1 MATNEFAEIR
11 AKAGDV
17 ERTDRWYQNAIR
29 QMTRGIETPN
39 EVFGTDLGSF
49 ETRIEPGNMYLYTY
63 DAKHAET
70 LPYYDRFP
78 LTICI
83 EPLSNI
89 AGFSGI
95 NLHYLPPMMRA
106 QVLSALRE
114 NVEEYTDDKTKI
126 RSDWEVVKRFSL
138 FPQVQ
143 GAVKK
148 YIFSQVT
155 SRLYKINPLNWRP
168 AIFLPVQQFT
178 GASAQTVY
186 RRTLMQE
193 ERKKKGSIGMGMI

>member
-1 MATNEFAEIR
+1 MATPFADIR
-11 AKAGDV
+11 QAAGDNM
-17 ERTDRWYQNAIR
+17 DRSVQWYVRAVR
-29 QMTRGIETPN
+29 DYARGVNTFQEARS
-39 EVFGTDLGSF
+39 TDLGKKARQL
-49 ETRIEPGNMYLYTY
+49 EVGKMYMFSY
-63 DAKHAET
+63 DPKWKAD
-70 LPYYDRFP
+70 LPYYDTVP
-78 LTICI
+78 LVVIT
-83 EPLSNI
+83 EPMPQ
-89 AGFSGI
+89 GFSGI

-186 RRTLMQE
+186 RNTMTKP
-193 ERKKKGSIGMGMI
+193 ERKRRMV